1 MAIARMTLATNP
13 LNRALLLA
21 RGATPR
27 LLRFACTGIIAGAV
41 QLALLHLWVAHGWDA
56 LVANPVAFLVSA
68 QLNFLL
74 SATFIWRDRRGSSR
88 RTETLFRRWVAFHGA
103 ILGTALLNQAV
114 FAIAQLALPAL
125 LAAGLGIA
133 AGALVNFLV
142 QDRFVF
148 TAPGRAALREEQG
161 R

>member
-1 MAIARMTLATNP
+1 M
-13 LNRALLLA
+13 
-21 RGATPR
+21 
-27 LLRFACTGIIAGAV
+27 V
-41 QLALLHLWVAHGWDA
+41 QLALLHLWVANGWDA
-56 LVANPVAFLVSA
+56 LVANPVAFLASA

-74 SATFIWRDRRGSSR
+74 SATFIWRDRRDTTR
-88 RTETLFRRWVAFHGA
+88 RSETLFRRWVAFHGA

-114 FAIAQLALPAL
+114 FVVAQLALPAL

-148 TAPGRAALREEQG
+148 AAREQALSQEEPGR
-161 R
+161 